1 MPGDYG
7 TRYTDAQRRETTR
20 RIREIYGQAER
31 DLNEK
36 LGEFRAAH
44 RLRAEKYQAM
54 VQAGTMSKEDY
65 EAWLRGQ
72 VFQSRQYEDAIAQVV
87 NTMTNADRLALD
99 IIDGK
104 KRDIFMTNANFI
116 GYDLEQG
123 MRMNL
128 GFGLYD
134 AATVTRLIRDQ
145 PDLLRP
151 LSQRKINEGKEI
163 PYYQQAVTNSV
174 TQGIIQGEGIDEI
187 CQRITRTCAQRG
199 ETAAMR
205 DARTAY
211 TAAQNAGR
219 VEGMRQA
226 EGLGIEIRKR
236 WMATLDEKTRDAHQE
251 LDGQSQKVDDPFV
264 VDGDEIMYPA
274 DPHAKAALVY
284 NCRCTLVTEYPKYN
298 RGVLR
303 GNGVQVLVQT
313 RHGIPRRDNM
323 TGEDVGPMTYKEWK
337 EWKAG
342 EQGQP
347 QANVPP
353 AKFQSYERDVFDDEY
368 KTKQEE
374 VNELK
379 RRENEL
385 YSAARALRFDSSR
398 RDEYNDLMSQYLV
411 VSNDRKTAEE
421 ELKKYAF
428 ENTAMAAQ
436 NRNIEYRPL
445 KEQTPLDEAA
455 IIGRIAGGDMTS
467 GSCASLCYC
476 YIGQR
481 AGYDVLDF
489 RGGASCD
496 LIASNNKGMLDS
508 LYRNGYNSIQGVARN
523 YKTAGKRALN
533 QAEIGTEYMFSCGR
547 HAAIVRRTDS
557 TTYEYLE
564 LQSASRNG
572 WVQFNTSQMD
582 DILTRRFGAN
592 LGGMGDVKATLVS
605 VEQMSHDDRVIKIM
619 GYINTAEGDQKKGSG
634 GHER

>member
-44 RLRAEKYQAM
+44 RARAEKYRAM

-174 TQGIIQGEGIDEI
+174 TQGIIQGEGIDQI

-274 DPHAKAALVY
+274 DPHAKAYLVY
-284 NCRCTLVTEYPKYN
+284 NCRCTLVSEYPKYN

-303 GNGVQVLVQT
+303 TRDGVQVLVQT
-313 RHGIPRRDNM
+313 QNGIPRRDNI
-323 TGEDVGPMTYKEWK
+323 TGEDVGPMTYREW
-337 EWKAG
+337 
-342 EQGQP
+342 
-347 QANVPP
+347 V
-353 AKFQSYERDVFDDEY
+353 EY
-368 KTKQEE
+368 KQSI
-374 VNELK
+374 NG
-379 RRENEL
+379 
-385 YSAARALRFDSSR
+385 RATTRSSIHR
-398 RDEYNDLMSQYLV
+398 
-411 VSNDRKTAEE
+411 
-421 ELKKYAF
+421 
-428 ENTAMAAQ
+428 
-436 NRNIEYRPL
+436 
-445 KEQTPLDEAA
+445 
-455 IIGRIAGGDMTS
+455 
-467 GSCASLCYC
+467 
-476 YIGQR
+476 
-481 AGYDVLDF
+481 
-489 RGGASCD
+489 
-496 LIASNNKGMLDS
+496 
-508 LYRNGYNSIQGVARN
+508 
-523 YKTAGKRALN
+523 
-533 QAEIGTEYMFSCGR
+533 
-547 HAAIVRRTDS
+547 
-557 TTYEYLE
+557 
-564 LQSASRNG
+564 
-572 WVQFNTSQMD
+572 
-582 DILTRRFGAN
+582 
-592 LGGMGDVKATLVS
+592 
-605 VEQMSHDDRVIKIM
+605 
-619 GYINTAEGDQKKGSG
+619 
-634 GHER
+634 